1 MIRTLVRS
9 VAFLLLNGVAAA
21 AEPTVITLQRTECFG
36 TCPAYA
42 VSASSDGRIL
52 YRGDRHVAAVGL
64 REATASVQEMQRLLD
79 AVDAAKF
86 DELRGDYSLY
96 GNDCERF
103 ATDNPTQIITVV
115 RDGKEKRVEYYFGCS
130 GAKIDADLTRLR
142 KLGDAIDEI
151 LDTAQWVGTVE
162 PKWQQTGMR

>member
-1 MIRTLVRS
+1 MIRTFVRS

-64 REATASVQEMQRLLD
+64 REATVSAQDMRRLLKEFD
-79 AVDAAKF
+79 EAKF
-86 DELRGDYSLY
+86 DELRGDYFKGSE
-96 GNDCERF
+96 GCEYF
-103 ATDNPTQIITVV
+103 ATDNPTQIITII

-130 GAKIDADLTRLR
+130 GTKIDADLTRLR